1 MSVDTWE
8 DDDVSVIYVVQWIL
22 CFQRFRQIDKSLSDV
37 QKRNGATYTTY
48 VEVQGNDDGYGEMV
62 DMERYSDNG
71 RDKGLQGQQMS
82 TSEDKVVD

>member
-1 MSVDTWE
+1 M
-8 DDDVSVIYVVQWIL
+8 
-22 CFQRFRQIDKSLSDV
+22 
-37 QKRNGATYTTY
+37 
-48 VEVQGNDDGYGEMV
+48 EVQGNDDGYGEMV